1 MMAAFPELGTL
12 KHMKTE
18 ALSQPMPANPLA
30 RIGWLLTYVCVYLSF
45 PTAFAWAAV
54 VGLLAMLPISYRG
67 LAKRMLGR

>member
-1 MMAAFPELGTL
+1 MMAAFPEQGTL

-18 ALSQPMPANPLA
+18 ALTYTLIASGFAGM
-30 RIGWLLTYVCVYLSF
+30 GWLLTNVRVDLSF
-45 PTAFAWAAV
+45 TTAFAWAAV